1 MEMDKSTVQGGE
13 IKRLFKERGFGFI
26 QHDETRED
34 LFFHAS
40 ELVNVEF
47 KDLEP
52 GDRVSFLPRERNGK
66 WFCIDVVVEE
76 KANPTPKT

>member
-1 MEMDKSTVQGGE
+1 MNTNTTQTGKIM
-13 IKRLFKERGFGFI
+13 RLFKERGFGFLR
-26 QHDETRED
+26 HDETRED

-66 WFCIDVVVEE
+66 WFCIDVEILE
-76 KANPTPKT
+76 KANPTP